1 MKKLLLVLC
10 VAILS
15 FNVYAHGSLQV
26 DLLGEV
32 SWTPVNISIF
42 PIHLFSPLHT
52 DVRGVYLAPGLV
64 GLAPNIY
71 GVSCGILIVTKEKS
85 CGIAANVFSLSQEH
99 YGISLGL
106 INLFDRGNGLSVGI
120 VNLMTYNNGVSV
132 GVVNSAPNN
141 IFQLG
146 LFNSSES
153 GLQIGL
159 LNYNPKSYIP
169 WLPLVNW
176 DMGREEK

>member
-1 MKKLLLVLC
+1 MKKILLILC
-10 VAILS
+10 GAILS

-52 DVRGVYLAPGLV
+52 DIRGVYLAPGLV

-85 CGIAANVFSLSQEH
+85 CGIAANFFSLSQEH

-106 INLFDRGNGLSVGI
+106 INLFDRCNGLAVG
-120 VNLMTYNNGVSV
+120 
-132 GVVNSAPNN
+132 
-141 IFQLG
+141 
-146 LFNSSES
+146 
-153 GLQIGL
+153 
-159 LNYNPKSYIP
+159 K
-169 WLPLVNW
+169 
-176 DMGREEK
+176 

>member
-1 MKKLLLVLC
+1 MLT
-10 VAILS
+10 S
-15 FNVYAHGSLQV
+15 
-26 DLLGEV
+26 
-32 SWTPVNISIF
+32 
-42 PIHLFSPLHT
+42 PIM
-52 DVRGVYLAPGLV
+52 
-64 GLAPNIY
+64 
-71 GVSCGILIVTKEKS
+71 IVTKEKS
-85 CGIAANVFSLSQEH
+85 CGIAANVFSLSKKH

-106 INLFDRGNGLSVGI
+106 INFFDRGNGLSVGI

-159 LNYNPKSYIP
+159 LNYNSKSYIP
-169 WLPLVNW
+169 WMPLVNFSF
-176 DMGREEK
+176 GGKEK

>member
-71 GVSCGILIVTKEKS
+71 GISC
-85 CGIAANVFSLSQEH
+85 
-99 YGISLGL
+99 
-106 INLFDRGNGLSVGI
+106 
-120 VNLMTYNNGVSV
+120 
-132 GVVNSAPNN
+132 
-141 IFQLG
+141 
-146 LFNSSES
+146 
-153 GLQIGL
+153 
-159 LNYNPKSYIP
+159 
-169 WLPLVNW
+169 
-176 DMGREEK
+176 

>member
-1 MKKLLLVLC
+1 MKKFLLVLC
-10 VAILS
+10 GAILS

-52 DVRGVYLAPGLV
+52 DIRGVYLAPGLV
-64 GLAPNIY
+64 GFARNIS
-71 GVSCGILIVTKEKS
+71 GISCGILIVTKEKS
-85 CGIAANVFSLSQEH
+85 CGIAANVFSLGQEH

-106 INLFDRGNGLSVGI
+106 VNLFDRCNGLAVGC

-132 GVVNSAPNN
+132 GVVNLEPHS

-146 LFNSSES
+146 LFNSSKS

-159 LNYNPKSYIP
+159 LNYNSKSYIP
-169 WLPLVNW
+169 WLPLINW
-176 DMGREEK
+176 DMGKEE

>member
-1 MKKLLLVLC
+1 
-10 VAILS
+10 
-15 FNVYAHGSLQV
+15 
-26 DLLGEV
+26 
-32 SWTPVNISIF
+32 
-42 PIHLFSPLHT
+42 
-52 DVRGVYLAPGLV
+52 
-64 GLAPNIY
+64 
-71 GVSCGILIVTKEKS
+71 LIATKEKS
-85 CGIAANVFSLSQEH
+85 CGIAANVFSLGQEH

-106 INLFDRGNGLSVGI
+106 VNLFDRCNGLAVGI

-159 LNYNPKSYIP
+159 LNYNSRSYIP
-169 WLPLVNW
+169 WLPFVNW
-176 DMGREEK
+176 DMGREEKKQ

>member
-1 MKKLLLVLC
+1 MKKLLLILC
-10 VAILS
+10 SAILS

-32 SWTPVNISIF
+32 SWTPVNISIL
-42 PIHLFSPLHT
+42 PIHLFSPLDT
-52 DVRGVYLAPGLV
+52 DIRGVYLSPGLV
-64 GLAPNIY
+64 GLAKNIY
-71 GVSCGILIVTKEKS
+71 GVNCGILTVTEEKS
-85 CGIAANVFSLSQEH
+85 CGITANVFSLGQKN
-99 YGISLGL
+99 YGISFGL
-106 INLFDRGNGLSVGI
+106 VNFWDRCNGLTAGL

-132 GVVNSAPNN
+132 GVVNLAPNN

-146 LFNSSES
+146 LFNSSKS

-169 WLPLVNW
+169 WLPFVNW
-176 DMGREEK
+176 DMGKKE